1 MEELFRKLG
10 LNDNEREVYLAV
22 LQAGKISPN
31 QVAKITSINRT
42 TVYSVAKKLE
52 KMGLVTQDLGQK
64 IHYLVATPPE
74 KLVSVFEREEK
85 KLAEKKKVAK
95 ELSKEL
101 SSLVS
106 EKHYSVPRIRF
117 IEEADIESHL
127 YEAYP
132 RWSKSV
138 EAFDNVWR
146 GFQDDSFTSRY
157 EKWID
162 WTWKYSNENIRAEI
176 FFNQAE
182 IEQKLFEKHQ
192 SRKMRVLP
200 KTVNFDS
207 NFWVAGEYLVMVQ
220 TRVRPHYLVE
230 IHDAVLARNQREL
243 FKALWQMAPETVSK
257 QQSTNSVKPELPLV
271 TN

>member
-22 LQAGKISPN
+22 LQAGKIAPT
-31 QVAKITSINRT
+31 QVAKRTGINRT
-42 TVYSVAKKLE
+42 TVLSVAKKLE
-52 KMGLVTQDLGQK
+52 QMGLIAQDHGQK
-64 IHYLVATPPE
+64 ISYLVATPPE

-85 KLAEKKKVAK
+85 KLIEKKKVAK
-95 ELSKEL
+95 ELAKEL
-101 SSLVS
+101 GSLVS
-106 EKHYSVPRIRF
+106 DKHYSVPRIRF
-117 IEEADIESHL
+117 VEESDIEAHL

-132 RWSKSV
+132 RWSDSV

-162 WTWKYSNENIRAEI
+162 WTWKYSNENIYAEF

-182 IEQKLFEKHQ
+182 IEQKLFKKHP
-192 SRKMRVLP
+192 SRRIRVLP
-200 KTVNFDS
+200 ETITFDS
-207 NFWVAGEYLVMVQ
+207 NFWVAGEYLIMVQ

-243 FKALWQMAPETVSK
+243 FKALWQMAPETSASPKK
-257 QQSTNSVKPELPLV
+257 QTV
-271 TN
+271 

>member
-1 MEELFRKLG
+1 MEDLFHKLG

-22 LQAGKISPN
+22 LQAGKIAPN
-31 QVAKITSINRT
+31 QVAKITNINRT

-64 IHYLVATPPE
+64 VNYLVATPPE
-74 KLVSVFEREEK
+74 KLVAVFEREEK
-85 KLAEKKKVAK
+85 KLLEKKKVAK
-95 ELSKEL
+95 KLAKEL
-101 SSLVS
+101 GSLVS

-117 IEEADIESHL
+117 IEEAEIEAYL

-132 RWSKSV
+132 RWSDSV

-162 WTWKYSNENIRAEI
+162 WTWKYSNDNIYAEL

-182 IEQKLFEKHQ
+182 IEQKLFKKHP
-192 SRKMRVLP
+192 SRKIRILP
-200 KTVNFDS
+200 ETITFDS
-207 NFWVAGEYLVMVQ
+207 NFWVAGEYLIMVQ

-243 FKALWQMAPETVSK
+243 FKALWALAPEAILQPKIS
-257 QQSTNSVKPELPLV
+257 SV
-271 TN
+271 

>member
-1 MEELFRKLG
+1 MEELFKKLG
-10 LNDNEREVYLAV
+10 LNDNEREVYLTV
-22 LQAGKISPN
+22 LQAGKIAPN
-31 QVAKITSINRT
+31 QVAQITGINRT
-42 TVYSVAKKLE
+42 TVYSVGKKLE

-64 IHYLVATPPE
+64 VNYLVATPPE
-74 KLVSVFEREEK
+74 KLVSVFEKEEK

-95 ELSKEL
+95 ELAKEL
-101 SSLVS
+101 GSLVS

-117 IEEADIESHL
+117 VEEADLEAYL

-132 RWSKSV
+132 RWSDSV
-138 EAFDNVWR
+138 EAFDNTWR

-162 WTWKYSNENIRAEI
+162 WTWKFSKENIRAEI

-182 IEQKLFEKHQ
+182 VEQKLFEKHP

-200 KTVNFDS
+200 KTVTFDS
-207 NFWVAGEYLVMVQ
+207 NFWVAGEYLIMVQ
-220 TRVRPHYLVE
+220 TQVRPHYLVE

-243 FKALWQMAPETVSK
+243 FKGLWALAPEG
-257 QQSTNSVKPELPLV
+257 N
-271 TN
+271 